1 MSEVH
6 LMKAGVV
13 KTVAAKAAPATSG
26 AAQTGA
32 MRHRQVM
39 LGRFATWTRF
49 AGAVGLQAAVM
60 LLCFRAVGPK
70 FGAAGVILPAAIAVL
85 GLVMIGGGRYVA
97 LRSRP
102 AFAVRSRL
110 RLVGAS
116 QPERVAKTRR
126 SAA

>member
-6 LMKAGVV
+6 STKAGV
-13 KTVAAKAAPATSG
+13 KTVAAKTATTT
-26 AAQTGA
+26 QTGA
-32 MRHRQVM
+32 MRHHQVM
-39 LGRFATWTRF
+39 LGRFATWIRF

-85 GLVMIGGGRYVA
+85 GIAMIGGGRYVA
-97 LRSRP
+97 HRNRP

-110 RLVGAS
+110 RLVGES
-116 QPERVAKTRR
+116 QPERVATPRR

>member
-6 LMKAGVV
+6 LVKTATM
-13 KTVAAKAAPATSG
+13 KTVAATTAPMTSG

-32 MRHRQVM
+32 MRHRQMM

-60 LLCFRAVGPK
+60 LLCFRVVGPE
-70 FGAAGVILPAAIAVL
+70 FGAAGVVLPATIAVL
-85 GLVMIGGGRYVA
+85 GVVMIAGGHYVA
-97 LRSRP
+97 RRNRP

-110 RLVGAS
+110 RLVGES
-116 QPERVAKTRR
+116 HPKSVATKSR

>member
-6 LMKAGVV
+6 STKAGAV
-13 KTVAAKAAPATSG
+13 KTVAAKTATTSD

-39 LGRFATWTRF
+39 LGRFATWTGF

-70 FGAAGVILPAAIAVL
+70 FGAAGIILPATIAVL
-85 GLVMIGGGRYVA
+85 GIAMIGGGRYVA
-97 LRSRP
+97 LRNRP

-110 RLVGAS
+110 RLVGES
-116 QPERVAKTRR
+116 QPERVATPRR

>member
-6 LMKAGVV
+6 LVKTATM
-13 KTVAAKAAPATSG
+13 KTVAAKTAPMTSG

-39 LGRFATWTRF
+39 LGRFATWIRF

-70 FGAAGVILPAAIAVL
+70 FGAAGVILPAAIAIL
-85 GLVMIGGGRYVA
+85 GVAMIYGGRYVA
-97 LRSRP
+97 LRNRP

-110 RLVGAS
+110 RLVGESHPKHGAT
-116 QPERVAKTRR
+116 TRR